1 MNSREIILKILIDIN
16 ANGAYSNI
24 SINRHLKNNK
34 NIENENFIREIV
46 YGVIEN
52 KLYLDYIISQVSK
65 TKIDKIHST
74 TLEILR
80 MGVYQIIFMDKI
92 PDRASVNESVNLSK
106 KYGHKGIAGFVNGVL
121 RNISRNKEKLMEVK
135 KEDKI
140 DFLSIKYS
148 YPKWIIRNWI
158 KEYNYEFTEEILK
171 GDNSRPKLNIRVN
184 TLKINRDKL
193 LDIFS
198 NYGFNAYKTKY
209 AKDGLIIENPSRIN
223 SLEEYKKGYFTIQD
237 ESSMLVSQII
247 DPVEGYLVLDLCSA
261 PGGKSTHM
269 GQLMKNNGK
278 IISRDIYEHKLQLVE
293 NNANRLGI
301 DIIETETFDAIKL
314 DKNLIGKV
322 DYCIIDAPCSGL
334 GIIRRRPEIKWNR
347 IEKDIEELKNIQ
359 WEILNN
365 AKDYLKIGG
374 IMVYSTCTISKGENE
389 NMVEKFLLEN
399 KEFQLVD
406 FYDKFDSKENIS
418 NSREGHIQLFPHI
431 HNTDGFFISKLK
443 KINN

>member
-1 MNSREIILKILIDIN
+1 
-16 ANGAYSNI
+16 
-24 SINRHLKNNK
+24 
-34 NIENENFIREIV
+34 
-46 YGVIEN
+46 
-52 KLYLDYIISQVSK
+52 
-65 TKIDKIHST
+65 
-74 TLEILR
+74 
-80 MGVYQIIFMDKI
+80 
-92 PDRASVNESVNLSK
+92 
-106 KYGHKGIAGFVNGVL
+106 
-121 RNISRNKEKLMEVK
+121 
-135 KEDKI
+135 
-140 DFLSIKYS
+140 
-148 YPKWIIRNWI
+148 
-158 KEYNYEFTEEILK
+158 
-171 GDNSRPKLNIRVN
+171 
-184 TLKINRDKL
+184 
-193 LDIFS
+193 
-198 NYGFNAYKTKY
+198 
-209 AKDGLIIENPSRIN
+209 
-223 SLEEYKKGYFTIQD
+223 
-237 ESSMLVSQII
+237 MLVSQII